1 MCISLRNNRRLG
13 GAWRRIMRRV
23 RMPRYAALAP
33 CAVLVAS
40 CVVGPDFSRPPAPSV
55 DRYEKTGQQS
65 FAAPG
70 GTQTLSPAI
79 GVRDDWWTSFGSPA
93 IDAAVDQTL
102 TGNATLAG
110 GEAALRRSEDLLRAG
125 AGIFYPQIDAGADA
139 TRQRYSPLRNGVEA
153 PPTVFNLL
161 TLSATISYTLDI
173 WGGERREVESLAAQT
188 DAQRYALAATYLTLA
203 ANVVNTM
210 IARAAYSDEIEAT
223 QEMIGLVREQIGITE
238 AQVTAGAS
246 AWSAVLSLQN
256 QMTTLEAS
264 VPGLEQKRAESE
276 HLLALLAAMVPA
288 QWSAPA
294 LSLQDIRLPGLLP
307 QTLPS
312 SLVRRRPDILQ
323 AEAVL
328 HAASAN
334 IGVATAAL
342 FPQITL
348 SASGGLDSMVF
359 HELGNSA
366 GQVWSLAAGVTAPV
380 FHGGALWFQ
389 RKAAIAEYQ
398 ESEAAYHEVVLAA
411 FSQVA
416 NTLRALEHDAQIV
429 EAQSRA
435 VQSAAEALRLLKVSY
450 LAGTAGYLEI
460 LIADGQYHQARIA
473 WLQATAQ
480 RLQDTVALY
489 AALGGG
495 IVPQS

>member
-1 MCISLRNNRRLG
+1 M
-13 GAWRRIMRRV
+13 
-23 RMPRYAALAP
+23 
-33 CAVLVAS
+33 
-40 CVVGPDFSRPPAPSV
+40 VGPDFSRPPAPSV
-55 DRYEKTGQQS
+55 DRYVRTEQHS

-70 GTQTLSPAI
+70 GVQTLASDT
-79 GVRDDWWTSFGSPA
+79 GVREDWWTAFGSAA
-93 IDAAVDQTL
+93 IDAAVDETL

-110 GEAALRRSEDLLRAG
+110 GEASLRRSDDLLRAG
-125 AGIFYPQIDAGADA
+125 AGIFYPQVDGEANAS
-139 TRQRYSPLRNGVEA
+139 RQRYSPLRSGIEA
-153 PPTVFNLL
+153 PTTVFNLF

-173 WGGERREVESLAAQT
+173 WGGERRAVEALAAQT

-203 ANVVNTM
+203 ANVVNAM
-210 IARAAYSDEIEAT
+210 IARAAYSDEIAAT

-256 QMTTLEAS
+256 QMATLEAS
-264 VPGLEQKRAESE
+264 VPALEQKRAQTE
-276 HLLALLAAMVPA
+276 HLLALLAGMYPV
-288 QWSAPA
+288 QWNAPA
-294 LSLQDIRLPGLLP
+294 LSLQDIALPGLLP
-307 QTLPS
+307 RTLPS

-334 IGVATAAL
+334 VGVATAAL

-348 SASGGLDSMVF
+348 SASGGVDSMVF
-359 HELGNSA
+359 HELGNGS
-366 GQVWSLAAGVTAPV
+366 GQVWSIAAGVTAPL

-389 RKAAIAEYQ
+389 RKAAIDAYQ
-398 ESEAAYHEVVLAA
+398 ESQAAYREVVLAA
-411 FSQVA
+411 FAQVA
-416 NTLRALEHDAQIV
+416 DTLRALEHDAQIV
-429 EAQSRA
+429 DAQTRA
-435 VQSAAEALRLLKVSY
+435 VQAAADALRLLKTSY
-450 LAGTAGYLEI
+450 LAGTVGYLQI

-473 WLQATAQ
+473 WLEANAQ

-495 IVPQS
+495 LIREP

>member
-1 MCISLRNNRRLG
+1 
-13 GAWRRIMRRV
+13 
-23 RMPRYAALAP
+23 MPCAALI
-33 CAVLVAS
+33 AS
-40 CVVGPDFSRPPAPSV
+40 CMVGPDFSRPAAPAV
-55 DRYEKTGQQS
+55 DQYEKTEQQS

-70 GTQTLSPAI
+70 GTQMLTPDV
-79 GVRDDWWTSFGSPA
+79 GVRDDWWTAFGSTA

-102 TGNATLAG
+102 TGNATLEG
-110 GEAALRRSEDLLRAG
+110 GEAALRRSDDLLRAG

-139 TRQRYSPLRNGVEA
+139 TRQRYSPLRNGVAA

-173 WGGERREVESLAAQT
+173 WGGERREVEALTAQT

-210 IARAAYSDEIEAT
+210 IARAAYSDEIAAT
-223 QEMIGLVREQIGITE
+223 KEMIGLVREQIGITE

-256 QMTTLEAS
+256 QMATLEAS
-264 VPGLEQKRAESE
+264 VPGLEQKRAEAE
-276 HLLALLAAMVPA
+276 HLLALLAGMYPV

-294 LSLQDIRLPGLLP
+294 LSLQDITLPGLLP
-307 QTLPS
+307 RTLPS

-334 IGVATAAL
+334 IGVATAAM

-359 HELGNSA
+359 SELGNSA
-366 GQVWSLAAGVTAPV
+366 GQVWSLAAGLTAPV

-398 ESEAAYHEVVLAA
+398 ESQAAYREVVLAA

-416 NTLRALEHDAQIV
+416 DTLRALEHDAQIV
-429 EAQSRA
+429 EAQTRA

-473 WLQATAQ
+473 WLQASAQ

-495 IVPQS
+495 LAAPS